1 LVSIEF
7 GYVKRFEVEYFGG
20 KDGLVR
26 GSYKTRAQDFWID
39 SQQAEY
45 PSMGGDGKHLGRQLI
60 YMF

>member
-1 LVSIEF
+1 M
-7 GYVKRFEVEYFGG
+7 KRFEVEYFGG

-45 PSMGGDGKHLGRQLI
+45 PSLGGDGKHLGRQLI